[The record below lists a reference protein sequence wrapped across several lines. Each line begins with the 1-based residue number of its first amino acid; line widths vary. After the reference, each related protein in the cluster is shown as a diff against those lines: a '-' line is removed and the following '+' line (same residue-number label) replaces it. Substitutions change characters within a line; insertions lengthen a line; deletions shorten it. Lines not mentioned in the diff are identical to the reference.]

1 MTTCLGSHI
10 IMDCQRDRENSSS
23 HFVKNQQLFQENQ
36 LDSNSSPTMQTVSRR
51 YQDSSQ
57 DAKDT
62 FAVKGLIA
70 LAMCIVYACILFCIA
85 AIVST
90 VFTVV
95 KNSASS
101 VCLMVWETES
111 TKTIEV
117 PRTLRNPTR
126 YGQK

>member
-1 MTTCLGSHI
+1 M
-10 IMDCQRDRENSSS
+10 RENSSS